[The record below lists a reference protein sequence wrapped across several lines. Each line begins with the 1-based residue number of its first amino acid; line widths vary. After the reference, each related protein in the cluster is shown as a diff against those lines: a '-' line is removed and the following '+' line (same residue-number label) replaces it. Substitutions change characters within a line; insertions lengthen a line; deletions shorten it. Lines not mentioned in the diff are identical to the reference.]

1 MRAGSKSYIPF
12 RRVLIMMKNWMLA
25 AALLSLGV
33 SISCSSARSPVG
45 PTVSVNA
52 QFSTLYVGEPN
63 VQITATVNNTSNTA
77 VAWTLTDQNGAPCT
91 DPATCGT
98 LSSTSANPVSYTAP
112 GSPTTVNVVAT
123 SQADPRAQGSAP
135 LTIAAI
141 SVQVTPYNT
150 FVGSGLQQQFTA
162 VVIPDQAPQAVTWS
176 ASCGGCIN
184 ANGKLTGPG
193 STGQITV
200 TATAAA
206 PLSGSVSIPAT
217 VVSSRLP
224 AGNYAFRFSGYDV
237 NTNATAAAGILTVA
251 GGAITGAWDEVT
263 ANGVPKSCTFSNG
276 SFTAV
281 SNNQGKLAL
290 PSSCEGGKTRVY
302 NVVFDAAGDIQMIEA
317 GGVDGVATCSGVIE
331 PVTGIFNLS
340 GATSFVFG
348 FTGFDAFGNRTGYA
362 GVLPMDG
369 SGHIGQGT
377 PGLIDIND
385 NGTVSTASDIK
396 GTYSVSN
403 GVGSMTL
410 TSSSLGNKT
419 FVFDLFVVSGQA
431 NTKNPPL
438 TLYAISTDSNPGVA
452 GTVVFQDPK
461 IQSDS
466 TPNDQLSKNSIAAL
480 TGFDP
485 VGNGSNVS
493 LSFISSD
500 KKGNIFGNFDQNDAG
515 TLQSP
520 GFNNTYCSSA
530 SGSTC
535 ANNGS
540 GRYIINLLG
549 NASGSPTGLPFVLFL
564 SAANTGFLL
573 DQSSTSVMTGTLAP
587 QIVPT
592 DLVTY
597 APSELPSTFAAATT
611 SCGVSDP
618 NCALVANLLLT
629 WGADGSC
636 NKECVSGAEW
646 AGAQSP
652 TGSGT
657 AVAGTYTL
665 AEGGAGGT
673 GSNGSSVALTTPANQ
688 TFVIYMLDVFDNVQ
702 PTKDTSH
709 FLMLDITTNNGK
721 GVTNGAIINVQ
732 Q

>member
-1 MRAGSKSYIPF
+1 
-12 RRVLIMMKNWMLA
+12 MMKNWILA
-25 AALLSLGV
+25 AALLSLAV

-45 PTVSVNA
+45 PSVDVTA

-63 VQITATVNNTSNTA
+63 VQITAKVNNTSNTA
-77 VAWTLTDQNGAPCT
+77 VTWTLTDQNGAPCT

-98 LSSTSANPVSYTAP
+98 LSSTSANPVSYSAP

-123 SQADPRAQGSAP
+123 SQADTRASGSAA

-150 FVGSGLQQQFTA
+150 LVGSGLQQQFTA

-193 STGQITV
+193 STGPITV

-224 AGNYAFRFSGYDV
+224 AGSYAFRISGYDI
-237 NTNATAAAGILTVA
+237 NTTAATAAAGTFTA
-251 GGAITGAWDEVT
+251 ASGGNITGGKWNELT
-263 ANGVPKSCTFSNG
+263 SGGPQSCTFSG
-276 SFTAV
+276 GTFTAV

-290 PSSCEGGKTRVY
+290 TGLCNGSNRSPTY
-302 NVVFDAAGDIQMIEA
+302 NVVFDSAGDIQMIEA
-317 GGVDGVATCSGVIE
+317 DNTATGSGVIE
-331 PVTGIFNLS
+331 PVTGTFTGLS
-340 GATSFVFG
+340 SLKGSFVFG
-348 FTGFDAFGNRTGYA
+348 FTGTNYLTGARTGYVGNVTMNGA
-362 GVLPMDG
+362 GG
-369 SGHIGQGT
+369 IGA
-377 PGLIDIND
+377 PGLLDTNEG
-385 NGTVSTASDIK
+385 GTAGSD
-396 GTYSVSN
+396 GNVTGSYTFVSN
-403 GVGSMTL
+403 GIYTMQL
-410 TSSSLGNKT
+410 ISSLGT
-419 FVFDLFVVSGQA
+419 FNFELFGVSGISKA
-431 NTKNPPL
+431 GTPAI
-438 TLYAISTDSNPGVA
+438 LYAISTDPVGQNPGVS

-461 IQSDS
+461 IQSDA
-466 TPNDQLSKNSIAAL
+466 TPNDQLNKNSIAAL

-493 LSFISSD
+493 LSFIAPD

-515 TLQSP
+515 TIQSP
-520 GFNNTYCSSA
+520 GFTNTYCSSA
-530 SGSTC
+530 SGSSC
-535 ANNGS
+535 ANNGG

-549 NASGSPTGLPFVLFL
+549 NASGSPTGLPFVLYL

-629 WGADGSC
+629 WGATGSC
-636 NKECVSGAEW
+636 NKECVTGTEW
-646 AGAQSP
+646 VGTS
-652 TGSGT
+652 SGT

-673 GSNGSSVALTTPANQ
+673 GSSGSSVVLTTPANQ
-688 TFVIYMLDVFDNVQ
+688 TFVIYMLDVFDNLQ

-709 FLMLDITTNNGK
+709 FLMIQVDK
-721 GVTNGAIINVQ
+721 GVTNASIINVQ